1 MNASASVRTALVRIG
16 AGPISDALGK
26 TGAMNHAMR
35 PRSANPRMAGPAFTV
50 RVHTA
55 DILMVSKAV
64 SECPRGSVLVI
75 DGRGELNTALWGG
88 LTTAAAFRKGLA
100 GVVVD
105 GAIRDSAEIARSRL
119 PVFAC
124 AVVANAGGAEYSGEL
139 RIPVQCGG
147 VVVNP
152 GDWLVGDEDG
162 VVAIPAAKV
171 DEAIQTARKILDAE
185 TRIARAIRAGSD
197 LGEILRCDEVLR
209 QKREEIFVPQLRS
222 TLNRDSAAEPS
233 ATSLTDGN
241 TSGAG
246 APPKAGRKKR

>member
-1 MNASASVRTALVRIG
+1 MKSVPAIRAKLAKMG

-55 DILMVSKAV
+55 DILMVSKAL
-64 SECPRGSVLVI
+64 SECPRGNVLVI
-75 DGRGELNTALWGG
+75 DGHAECNTALWGG
-88 LTTAAAFRKGLA
+88 LTTEAAFRKGLA

-119 PVFAC
+119 PVFAR
-124 AVVANAGGAEYSGEL
+124 AIVANAGGAEYAGEL
-139 RIPVQCGG
+139 QIPIQCGG

-162 VVAIPAAKV
+162 VVAIPHARLE
-171 DEAIQTARKILDAE
+171 EAMETAGRILEAE
-185 TRIARAIRAGSD
+185 SRIAQAIRSGKD
-197 LGEILRCDEVLR
+197 LGTILQTNDALDRKAR
-209 QKREEIFVPQLRS
+209 EIFVPQLRAVEGRRRS
-222 TLNRDSAAEPS
+222 
-233 ATSLTDGN
+233 
-241 TSGAG
+241 
-246 APPKAGRKKR
+246 KASEQ